1 MPVMTTD
8 TRLPFGAVGAW
19 SDAGAALSRVRV
31 NLSRTQAEAV
41 EDRPSRHQHPV
52 RSGGDERRVVV
63 IGGAVAVVG
72 LPAPAPPDHLARYG
86 RL

>member
-41 EDRPSRHQHPV
+41 EGRHQHPV